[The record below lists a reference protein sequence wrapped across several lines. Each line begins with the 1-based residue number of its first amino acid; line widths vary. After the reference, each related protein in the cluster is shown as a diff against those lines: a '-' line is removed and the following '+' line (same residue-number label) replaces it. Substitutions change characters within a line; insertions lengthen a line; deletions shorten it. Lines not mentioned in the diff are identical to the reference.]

1 MEKTQIQTEQTQ
13 KRQTQT
19 RIKRTPS
26 KDMLRIIPLGGLGEI
41 GKNMTLLE
49 YGNKIL
55 IIDIGLKFPGEAAPG
70 IDFIIPNV
78 SYLKGKE
85 GNIVG
90 VIFTHGHFDHIGAIP
105 FLIDKIGNKIP
116 MFAGALARGIIL
128 KRQAE
133 YPEKGNLNIKAIK
146 NGEKVKLGPFEIE
159 FIGMNHNIPDNF
171 GFLIKTPVGN
181 IFHTSDFKFDKNPI
195 NDKPTN
201 FNKLRA
207 IGDKNVLLLM
217 SDSTGAEEEGH
228 SLSEK
233 EIMDNLEKIFKTTKG
248 RIVISTFSSLI
259 NRIQQVITLSEKYNR
274 KIAIEGYSMKSNIEI
289 AKTLNYIKVK
299 EGMQIETKKIS
310 RYSDNNLTIICTGA
324 QGEDQ
329 AALMRIANKKHRFIK
344 LKPNDTVVF
353 SSSVIPGNERSVQM
367 VKDNILRQKAN
378 VFHYKMMDIHAGG
391 HAKKDELL
399 EMMRLIRPK
408 FFIPVHGQYSML
420 VEHAKL
426 AREKGRIPEKN
437 IIVAENGDIITL
449 SKDKISVAR
458 TKVPIDYV
466 MVDGSGIGDIGEIV
480 LRDRKILAD
489 DGIFVVITVVDSKT
503 GRVMAS
509 PDIISRGFIY
519 LRESRALLAET
530 RKKVIQIID
539 KASDDKII
547 NWTNLK
553 EEIKSK
559 IGGFLYSKTERRPIV
574 LPVIIEI

>member
-1 MEKTQIQTEQTQ
+1 
-13 KRQTQT
+13 
-19 RIKRTPS
+19 
-26 KDMLRIIPLGGLGEI
+26 
-41 GKNMTLLE
+41 
-49 YGNKIL
+49 
-55 IIDIGLKFPGEAAPG
+55 
-70 IDFIIPNV
+70 
-78 SYLKGKE
+78 
-85 GNIVG
+85 
-90 VIFTHGHFDHIGAIP
+90 
-105 FLIDKIGNKIP
+105 
-116 MFAGALARGIIL
+116 
-128 KRQAE
+128 
-133 YPEKGNLNIKAIK
+133 
-146 NGEKVKLGPFEIE
+146 
-159 FIGMNHNIPDNF
+159 
-171 GFLIKTPVGN
+171 
-181 IFHTSDFKFDKNPI
+181 
-195 NDKPTN
+195 
-201 FNKLRA
+201 
-207 IGDKNVLLLM
+207 
-217 SDSTGAEEEGH
+217 
-228 SLSEK
+228 
-233 EIMDNLEKIFKTTKG
+233 
-248 RIVISTFSSLI
+248 
-259 NRIQQVITLSEKYNR
+259 
-274 KIAIEGYSMKSNIEI
+274 
-289 AKTLNYIKVK
+289 
-299 EGMQIETKKIS
+299 
-310 RYSDNNLTIICTGA
+310 
-324 QGEDQ
+324 
-329 AALMRIANKKHRFIK
+329 MRIANKKHRFIK